1 MSFSFNQTQSVSLIT
16 FCGFFWFFWGGWG
29 CSGQFDTFRE
39 LKHKTCDKKCTV
51 FKWFHSSL
59 EVKHFNLNA
68 PDIKH
73 NVFITKNVS
82 VCARVR
88 VLQVK
93 VRLRYKLTF
102 TLGAQSCTE
111 VGEVNEFPT
120 ADTLCALP
128 DNSESP
134 KTGLEGGCQGQRLLL
149 MNDNTR
155 NCDHWPV

>member
-1 MSFSFNQTQSVSLIT
+1 MLIKNAQFSKIFILLQST
-16 FCGFFWFFWGGWG
+16 
-29 CSGQFDTFRE
+29 
-39 LKHKTCDKKCTV
+39 
-51 FKWFHSSL
+51 L

-68 PDIKH
+68 KDIKGDI
-73 NVFITKNVS
+73 FIAKNER

-120 ADTLCALP
+120 ADTLGALP
-128 DNSESP
+128 DNSQVPSP
-134 KTGLEGGCQGQRLLL
+134 ITGFEGGCQGQCLLL
-149 MNDNTR
+149 MSDNTR
-155 NCDHWPV
+155 NCNH